1 MANVSGVALGMIE
14 TRGLV
19 PAIEAAKRD
28 LGWRPRTDMDTAIR
42 RTIDFYV
49 KLGSFNALNASASGL

>member
-19 PAIEAAKRD
+19 PAIEAAD
-28 LGWRPRTDMDTAIR
+28 AMT
-42 RTIDFYV
+42 
-49 KLGSFNALNASASGL
+49 N